1 MSRIK
6 LSLRNMTVAEKI
18 ARCHQIVA
26 ALTGNS
32 HFPTPHPPLAEVTAA
47 INELE
52 AANTAAQAAR
62 QEAKTRTAALN
73 TKDDAL
79 DQFMT
84 KLVSYVDSVAGDDPE
99 VVLSAALEMRDFPT
113 HAQDVPPAPASLT
126 ATAGDF
132 TGEIDLSWDTVAG
145 ARSYVVECSPDPPT
159 DTSWA
164 HS

>member
-6 LSLRNMTVAEKI
+6 LSLRNMTVAEKV
-18 ARCHQIVA
+18 ARCQQIVA

-73 TKDDAL
+73 TKEDAL

-84 KLVSYVDSVAGDDPE
+84 KLVSRCQP
-99 VVLSAALEMRDFPT
+99 FPY
-113 HAQDVPPAPASLT
+113 AESFVSM
-126 ATAGDF
+126 
-132 TGEIDLSWDTVAG
+132 
-145 ARSYVVECSPDPPT
+145 
-159 DTSWA
+159 
-164 HS
+164 